1 MFITDVKKVTN
12 DEVAGQRSNLYKKT
26 RKFTNMEKLIHELL
40 ESINPVTEM
49 EVDGILST
57 WHNVR
62 KLKDSAML
70 PR

>member
-1 MFITDVKKVTN
+1 MFITDVKKLTN
-12 DEVAGQRSNLYKKT
+12 DEVADQRSNLSKKT

-57 WHNVR
+57 WHSVR

>member
-1 MFITDVKKVTN
+1 
-12 DEVAGQRSNLYKKT
+12 
-26 RKFTNMEKLIHELL
+26 MEKLIYELL

-70 PR
+70 PRSMRGLNQEKLQNCRSSTDQI